1 MQKVRIAEHVLAS
14 QNTSHPIFTIPVA
27 FGKVYVVGS
36 PSLAQAVFRS
46 KSLSFA
52 PFVIEFV
59 DWMEDLSQPAKK
71 AYAQGLHTRVMKMF
85 AAKMN
90 GSSRKRMAAIAL
102 QQLARLLPGRPSE
115 TAHDQD
121 DKNKGRAPVNNLWT
135 WLRDIMTIA
144 TTSSLLGKT
153 NNPWIKDPSLVEAY
167 W

>member
-1 MQKVRIAEHVLAS
+1 MANHTSTS

-46 KSLSFA
+46 KKLSFA
-52 PFVIEFV
+52 PFVVEFV
-59 DWMEDLSQPAKK
+59 ERLDLSQPAKQ
-71 AYAQGLHTRVMKMF
+71 AYATGLHTHVMQAFATNMSGIPRKKM
-85 AAKMN
+85 
-90 GSSRKRMAAIAL
+90 SAIGL
-102 QQLARLLPGRPSE
+102 QEVVRLLPGRPSHV
-115 TAHDQD
+115 AHEK
-121 DKNKGRAPVNNLWT
+121 DKNSEKKTPVNNLWN
-135 WLRDIMTIA
+135 WLRGIMTIA